1 MSAARGARSSRPR
14 SFRRARYRRAAR
26 YVALAAALA
35 FAPHAAVAGAAA
47 PQTTLRFI
55 PLGDLRSLDPIWTTS
70 PVTRNYGYMV
80 YDTLFSLDR
89 HLEPQPQMADTW
101 NVSSDRLTYT
111 FTLRAGLKF
120 SDGQPVT
127 SADCIASL
135 ERWSRRDALG
145 QSLAAV
151 IAEYR
156 AIDDKTF
163 AIVLKKPFPLLLAA
177 LGKLDASVPFIM
189 PERAAKTAPHTQIT
203 DTTGSG
209 PFIFVKKEW
218 EPGHKVVFVKNPDYV
233 PRKEPPD
240 WATGGKV
247 VHVDR
252 IEWLYMPDP
261 QTAYAAFAAGEA
273 DWWENPPPAFYP
285 LLDRNPDIKLVQ
297 ASPFGLGGILRF
309 NHLLPPFDKEKMR
322 QALLYAVDQREYM
335 AAVAGPSKYWRAC
348 FSVYACGSPM
358 ASTAGAAPLE
368 GPRNFA
374 KAKALVAAAGYRG
387 EKIVLLD
394 QADSAQVNAL
404 GLVTAALLRRLG
416 IDVEIE
422 AVDTGTFYVRRTS
435 KAPIGKGGWNLFV
448 TALPGILTLDPATH
462 VGLRGNGAAAW
473 PGWPTDPEIE
483 QLRDRWIE
491 TADPAARKLMAAAIQ
506 RRAFVSV
513 PFVPLGEWSA
523 RTAFHKNLSN
533 VNLGPVLTMWSLVK
547 NPRGEA
553 PAAAPKRASAGAPA
567 GTGGPPN

>member
-1 MSAARGARSSRPR
+1 MKSIAAVI
-14 SFRRARYRRAAR
+14 F
-26 YVALAAALA
+26 ALALTLRLSGGVAA
-35 FAPHAAVAGAAA
+35 AGA
-47 PQTTLRFI
+47 PDTTLRFI

-80 YDTLFSLDR
+80 YDTLFSLDD
-89 HLEPQPQMADTW
+89 HLDPQPQMVKRW
-101 NVSSDRLTYT
+101 KVSDDRLTYT
-111 FTLRAGLKF
+111 FTLREGLKF
-120 SDGQPVT
+120 SDGQPVG

-135 ERWSRRDALG
+135 KRWSRRDALG

-151 IAEYR
+151 LAEYR
-156 AIDDKTF
+156 AINDKTF

-189 PERAAKTAPHTQIT
+189 PEHAATTDPHVQIT
-203 DTTGSG
+203 DTIGSG

-218 EPGHKVVFVKNPDYV
+218 EPGHKVVFVKNPEYV

-252 IEWLYMPDP
+252 VEWLYMPDP
-261 QTAYAAFAAGEA
+261 QTAFAAFTAGEA
-273 DWWENPPPAFYP
+273 DWWENPPPDFYP
-285 LLDRNPDIKLVQ
+285 LLERDRDVRLVQ

-309 NHLLPPFDKEKMR
+309 NHLLPPFDKQKMR

-335 AAVAGPSKYWRAC
+335 RAVAGSAKYWRAC

-358 ASTAGAAPLE
+358 ASTAGAEPLE
-368 GPRNFA
+368 GPRDFA
-374 KAKALVAAAGYRG
+374 KAKELIAAAGYHG

-404 GLVTAALLRRLG
+404 GLVTNAVLRQLG
-416 IDVEIE
+416 INVEME
-422 AVDTGTFYVRRTS
+422 AVDTGTFYIRRTS
-435 KAPIGKGGWNLFV
+435 KAPIDKGGWNLFV

-473 PGWPTDPEIE
+473 PGWPTDPAIE
-483 QLRDRWIE
+483 KLRDRWIDA
-491 TADPAARKLMAAAIQ
+491 ADAAERRRIAAAIQ

-523 RTAFHKNLSN
+523 RTVFHKDLSN
-533 VNLGPVLTMWSLVK
+533 VNLGPVLTMWSVVK
-547 NPRGEA
+547 NQPGRAA
-553 PAAAPKRASAGAPA
+553 PNPPKRASAGAPA
-567 GTGGPPN
+567 DSGGLPPN

>member
-1 MSAARGARSSRPR
+1 MKNIAAMVLAL
-14 SFRRARYRRAAR
+14 A
-26 YVALAAALA
+26 VALAAGI
-35 FAPHAAVAGAAA
+35 AVAAA
-47 PQTTLRFI
+47 PDKTLRFI

-80 YDTLFSLDR
+80 YDTLFSLDSR
-89 HLEPQPQMADTW
+89 LEPQPQMVDRW
-101 NVSSDRLTYT
+101 KVSDDRLTYT
-111 FTLRAGLKF
+111 FTLRDGLKF
-120 SDGQPVT
+120 SDGQPVK

-151 IAEYR
+151 VAEYR
-156 AIDDKTF
+156 TIDDKTF
-163 AIVLKKPFPLLLAA
+163 SIVLKKPFPLLLAA

-189 PERAAKTAPHTQIT
+189 PERAAKTDAHTQIT
-203 DTTGSG
+203 DTIGSG
-209 PFIFVKKEW
+209 PFIFVKNEW
-218 EPGHKVVFVKNPDYV
+218 QPGHKVVFVKNPAYV

-240 WATGGKV
+240 WASGGKLV
-247 VHVDR
+247 RVDR
-252 IEWLYMPDP
+252 VEWLYMPDP
-261 QTAYAAFAAGEA
+261 QTAFAAFTAGEA
-273 DWWENPPPAFYP
+273 DWWENPPPGFYP
-285 LLDRNPDIKLVQ
+285 LLERSPGVKLVQ

-309 NHLLPPFDKEKMR
+309 NHLLPPFDKQKMR
-322 QALLYAVDQREYM
+322 QALLYAVDQHEYM
-335 AAVAGPSKYWRAC
+335 AAVAGPAKYWRLC

-374 KAKALVAAAGYRG
+374 KAKALIAAAGYRG

-404 GLVTAALLRRLG
+404 GLVTASVLHRLG

-435 KAPIGKGGWNLFV
+435 KAPIDKGGWNLFV

-473 PGWPTDPEIE
+473 PGWPSDPEIE
-483 QLRDRWIE
+483 QLRDRWIAA
-491 TADPAARKLMAAAIQ
+491 ADPASRKQIAAAIQ
-506 RRAFVSV
+506 RRAFASV

-533 VNLGPVLTMWSLVK
+533 VNLGPVLTMWSVVK
-547 NPRGEA
+547 NANGQPA
-553 PAAAPKRASAGAPA
+553 PAVPNRASAGAPA
-567 GTGGPPN
+567 DSAGQPQN